1 MIRAHLVSILLIAPA
16 LFAQAPDLGQI
27 LAKHYEAKG
36 GLAKLKAVSSL
47 RLTAKMSGGP
57 MDFPAV
63 IEAKRPAKFRME
75 LSIQGNQLIQAYDG
89 KVGWSINPFQQSA
102 KKEAEPMT
110 PDELREMEVQADMD
124 GPLVDWK
131 EKGHTLELQGHESVD
146 GGDTFKLRLVLKN
159 GNIQTIYLDTDS
171 YLEVKTA
178 SKRKVRDTEIETETT
193 LGDYKEEGGLMIAH
207 AIEGGAK
214 GSPQKQKI
222 VIEKVEFNVPLADER
237 VSMPATPAAPPAPP
251 AAAPAKP

>member
-16 LFAQAPDLGQI
+16 LFGQAPTLDKI

-36 GLAKLKAVSSL
+36 GLAKLKAVSSM

-237 VSMPATPAAPPAPP
+237 FSMPAKPAAPPAPP
-251 AAAPAKP
+251 APAAAKP

>member
-1 MIRAHLVSILLIAPA
+1 MIRAQLVSILLIAPA
-16 LFAQAPDLGQI
+16 LFGQAPTLDQI

-36 GLAKLKAVSSL
+36 GLAKLKAVSSM

-237 VSMPATPAAPPAPP
+237 FSMPAKPAAPPAPP

>member
-1 MIRAHLVSILLIAPA
+1 MIRAQLVSILLIAPA
-16 LFAQAPDLGQI
+16 LFGQAPTLDQI

-36 GLAKLKAVSSL
+36 GLAKLKAVSSM

-102 KKEAEPMT
+102 KKDAEPMT

-131 EKGHTLELQGHESVD
+131 EKGHALELQGRESVD
-146 GGDTFKLRLVLKN
+146 GGDTFKMKLVLKN
-159 GNIQTIYLDTDS
+159 GNTQTIYLDTDS
-171 YLEVKTA
+171 YLEVKTS
-178 SKRKVRDTEIETETT
+178 SKRKIRDTEIEAETT

-207 AIEGGAK
+207 AIEAGAK

-222 VIEKVEFNVPLADER
+222 VIEKVEFNVPLGDER
-237 VSMPATPAAPPAPP
+237 FNMPAKPAAPPAPP
-251 AAAPAKP
+251 APAPAKP

>member
-1 MIRAHLVSILLIAPA
+1 MIRAQLVSILLIAPA
-16 LFAQAPDLGQI
+16 LFGQAPTLDQI

-36 GLAKLKAVSSL
+36 GLAKLKAVSSM

-102 KKEAEPMT
+102 KKDAEPMT
-110 PDELREMEVQADMD
+110 PDELREMEVQADID

-131 EKGHTLELQGHESVD
+131 EKGHALELQGRESVD
-146 GGDTFKLRLVLKN
+146 GGDTFKLKLVLKN
-159 GNIQTIYLDTDS
+159 GNTQTIYLDTDS
-171 YLEVKTA
+171 YLEVKTS
-178 SKRKVRDTEIETETT
+178 SKRKIRDTEIEAETT
-193 LGDYKEEGGLMIAH
+193 LGDYKEVGGLMMAH
-207 AIEGGAK
+207 AIEAGAK

-222 VIEKVEFNVPLADER
+222 VIEKVEFNVPLADDR
-237 VSMPATPAAPPAPP
+237 FSMPAKPAAPPAPP
-251 AAAPAKP
+251 APAAAKP

>member
-1 MIRAHLVSILLIAPA
+1 MIRAQLVSILLIAPA
-16 LFAQAPDLGQI
+16 LFGQAPTLDQI

-36 GLAKLKAVSSL
+36 GLAKLKAVSSM

-131 EKGHTLELQGHESVD
+131 EKGHALELQGRESVD
-146 GGDTFKLRLVLKN
+146 GGDTFKLKLVLKN
-159 GNIQTIYLDTDS
+159 GNTQTIYLDTDS
-171 YLEVKTA
+171 YLEVKTS
-178 SKRKVRDTEIETETT
+178 SKRKIRDTEIEAETT
-193 LGDYKEEGGLMIAH
+193 LGDYKEVGGLMMAH
-207 AIEGGAK
+207 AIEAGAK

-222 VIEKVEFNVPLADER
+222 VIEKVEFNVPLADDR
-237 VSMPATPAAPPAPP
+237 FSMPAKPAAPPAPP
-251 AAAPAKP
+251 APAAAKP